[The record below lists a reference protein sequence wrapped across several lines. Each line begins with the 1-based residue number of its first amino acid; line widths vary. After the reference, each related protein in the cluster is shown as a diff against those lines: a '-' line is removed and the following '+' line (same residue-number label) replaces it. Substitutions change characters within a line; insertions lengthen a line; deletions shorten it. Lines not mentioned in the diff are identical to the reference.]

1 MTSILKNAVFSTAK
15 SLQMLQGFQS
25 NFKSLENVAFSR
37 GLQTMINT
45 ARLKMVTNTPTVS
58 STSRLLQNQKL
69 PTIDQIRTTTY
80 ELKQWRENRVI
91 NRYFRL
97 NWGGWIR
104 TRGGRFKS
112 LYRKTAADRWRLK
125 KHIFLT
131 RKQSALMDKMV
142 TPGWRKPKHYV
153 DQGMEIYQP
162 YQSRTQSYH
171 HPNHTKFYP

>member
-1 MTSILKNAVFSTAK
+1 MFLKNTIFNVTKCFPK
-15 SLQMLQGFQS
+15 FHMLQSSCQGIEKNHFNTRSFQTLINS
-25 NFKSLENVAFSR
+25 ANPNNFTKA
-37 GLQTMINT
+37 
-45 ARLKMVTNTPTVS
+45 PTLNPC
-58 STSRLLQNQKL
+58 SRLLQNKKL
-69 PTIDQIRTTTY
+69 PAVDQIRTTTY

-112 LYRKTAADRWRLK
+112 LYRKTAAERWRLR

-142 TPGWRKPKHYV
+142 TPGWRKPKYYV

-162 YQSRTQSYH
+162 YQTRTQSYH
-171 HPNHTKFYP
+171 HPNHKKFFP